1 MVSTFFFFFRK
12 KKKTYIFLAFG
23 GNLPSSDTVQRRLH
37 RINEELGLIKI
48 MDCCSNGCYLYP
60 EGSQDD
66 MCPECDEPRFERE
79 NGPSIST
86 MSVTSVGAALAEK
99 IMDDDIFPLFSYRD
113 TYDEAH
119 RDGMYTDIFSGS
131 IHQSEYVEGGELFQN
146 KDDIGLM
153 LVVDGFQPRH
163 KAKTTMTTICCYI
176 MNLDPAER

>member
-1 MVSTFFFFFRK
+1 
-12 KKKTYIFLAFG
+12 
-23 GNLPSSDTVQRRLH
+23 
-37 RINEELGLIKI
+37 

-99 IMDDDIFPLFSYRD
+99 IMDDDIFPLLSYRD

-131 IHQSEYVEGGELFQN
+131 IYQSEYVEGGELFQN